1 VRATV
6 FKTACLYPFG
16 YPGRS
21 RKRSSAPAGGKA
33 LRVVAGYGDPM
44 PDEGEIHV
52 RVQPRA
58 RCDEV
63 VGERDGRV
71 VVRVTA
77 PPVDG
82 KANVALCRL
91 VARAAGVPPSA
102 VEVVR
107 GHTSRDKTVRVRG
120 VDVGVVRAALGVE

>member
-1 VRATV
+1 
-6 FKTACLYPFG
+6 
-16 YPGRS
+16 
-21 RKRSSAPAGGKA
+21 
-33 LRVVAGYGDPM
+33 M
-44 PDEGEIHV
+44 PDGAEIHV

-58 RCDEV
+58 RRDEV
-63 VGERDGRV
+63 AGERDGRI

-91 VARAAGVPPSA
+91 VARAAGVAPSA

-107 GHTSRDKTVRVRG
+107 GHGSRDKTVRVRG
-120 VDVGVVRAALGVE
+120 VDDRAVRTGLGLA